1 MFQGVFFFEKLSFR
15 NPETLK
21 GIKKMTSKDNNNL
34 KIKQIINSFTIKHT
48 SLQSLLAPLF
58 QFFNVLF
65 EPSCV
70 HSVSTNTLQKI
81 SVGTIKF

>member
-1 MFQGVFFFEKLSFR
+1 MFQGVFFEKISFR
-15 NPETLK
+15 NLQTLK
-21 GIKKMTSKDNNNL
+21 GTEKKMTSKDNNNL

-48 SLQSLLAPLF
+48 SLQSLLASLF
-58 QFFNVLF
+58 KFFNMLF

-70 HSVSTNTLQKI
+70 HSASTNTLQKI